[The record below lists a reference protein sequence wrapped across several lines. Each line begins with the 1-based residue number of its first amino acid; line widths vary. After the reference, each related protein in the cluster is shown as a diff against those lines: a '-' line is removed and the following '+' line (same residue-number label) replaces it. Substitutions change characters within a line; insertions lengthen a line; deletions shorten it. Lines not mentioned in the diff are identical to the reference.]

1 MMLTIRSGISNFL
14 VSIAFIPLR
23 DLLASIGGEDKTK
36 GQGRVF
42 FVFTFTLAACGLA
55 LARLYKA

>member
-1 MMLTIRSGISNFL
+1 MFMFHPGIANFI

-23 DLLASIGGEDKTK
+23 DFLAHIGGGEENQ

-42 FVFTFTLAACGLA
+42 FVFAFVLAACGFG
-55 LARLYKA
+55 LARLYKP